1 MAVGISLIHHD
12 LWQCLQLFLSSIYF
26 LSSAIFCCFLQKFI
40 KQDSYHSVEGWCDH
54 ESPEASF
61 RMFLDHPSTQ
71 TRGGRFL
78 SLSKLRLG
86 WCLKLGC
93 GWKTQ
98 TCNGTSKWYFQKQDS
113 SFPGA
118 HVLGFMLNFR
128 WCIPSDTA
136 WNNHT
141 TARAEL
147 AATNHVHIIKQ
158 SNFKIQNTYPSIPP
172 SHVPRDCMFSM
183 SFCTCRAIGI
193 HSQNTEVG
201 TLRQQAL
208 AGVIVFLLILNLLII
223 YIIRIHADLNNRWPL
238 TRTRGM

>member
-1 MAVGISLIHHD
+1 MWTSSGWPQCSVPYPSSWHTTVTDKPGIIKHMFLSPTTLPLMAVGISLIHHD

-40 KQDSYHSVEGWCDH
+40 KQHRYHSVEGWCDH

-98 TCNGTSKWYFQKQDS
+98 TCNGTFFSRCSCF
-113 SFPGA
+113 
-118 HVLGFMLNFR
+118 GFYAKL
-128 WCIPSDTA
+128 
-136 WNNHT
+136 
-141 TARAEL
+141 
-147 AATNHVHIIKQ
+147 
-158 SNFKIQNTYPSIPP
+158 
-172 SHVPRDCMFSM
+172 
-183 SFCTCRAIGI
+183 
-193 HSQNTEVG
+193 
-201 TLRQQAL
+201 
-208 AGVIVFLLILNLLII
+208 
-223 YIIRIHADLNNRWPL
+223 
-238 TRTRGM
+238 